1 MSTTPPPPPPNG
13 RANVRYLM
21 AAAIVAALA
30 AGAAFG
36 LPREAEARWEIGFV
50 RYRIDPGVVDGWSTT
65 DADVKAAAKALRWQ
79 NMAAC
84 ETAAVDTTGD
94 GNADSQV
101 GQTNCRGT
109 GGRHIYYDG
118 GSRDNHPATRG
129 FTHSSGHSSAA
140 SGGNP
145 RFTDAGIDACLV
157 AKPLRG
163 NGCTFDEL
171 VTYHTNNNLGGY

>member
-1 MSTTPPPPPPNG
+1 M
-13 RANVRYLM
+13 RYLM

-36 LPREAEARWEIGFV
+36 LPREAEARWEIGFAL
-50 RYRIDPGVVDGWSTT
+50 YRIDPSVVDGWSTT

-79 NMAAC
+79 NIVLC
-84 ETAAVDTTGD
+84 EGAGVDTTGD
-94 GNADSQV
+94 GNVDSQV
-101 GQTNCRGT
+101 GQGNCEGT

-145 RFTDAGIDACLV
+145 RFTDAGIDGCLI
-157 AKPLRG
+157 AKLGRG

-171 VTYHTNNNLGGY
+171 VTYHTDNNLGGY

>member
-1 MSTTPPPPPPNG
+1 
-13 RANVRYLM
+13 M

-36 LPREAEARWEIGFV
+36 LPREAEARWEIGFAL
-50 RYRIDPGVVDGWSTT
+50 YRVDPSVIDNWPANHAG
-65 DADVKAAAKALRWQ
+65 AKAAAKALRWESI
-79 NMAAC
+79 ALC
-84 ETAAVDTTGD
+84 ENAEVDSTGD
-94 GNADSQV
+94 GNTDFSIVQGNCV
-101 GQTNCRGT
+101 GA

-118 GSRDNHPATRG
+118 GSRDNHPTTRG

-145 RFTDAGIDACLV
+145 RFTDAGILGCIHARTD
-157 AKPLRG
+157 G
-163 NGCTFDEL
+163 GSGCTFDAL

>member
-1 MSTTPPPPPPNG
+1 M
-13 RANVRYLM
+13 RYLM

-36 LPREAEARWEIGFV
+36 LPREAEARWEIGFAL
-50 RYRIDPGVVDGWSTT
+50 YRIDPGVIDAWTT
-65 DADVKAAAKALRWQ
+65 ADADTKAAAKALRWQ
-79 NMAAC
+79 NMVLC
-84 ETAAVDTTGD
+84 EGAAVDSTGD
-94 GNADSQV
+94 GNANLGV
-101 GQTNCRGT
+101 GNGNCVGDGR
-109 GGRHIYYDG
+109 RHIYYDG

-145 RFTDAGIDACLV
+145 RFTDAGIDGCLI
-157 AKPLRG
+157 AKPGRG

-171 VTYHTNNNLGGY
+171 VTYHTNNSLGGY

>member
-1 MSTTPPPPPPNG
+1 M
-13 RANVRYLM
+13 
-21 AAAIVAALA
+21 I
-30 AGAAFG
+30 
-36 LPREAEARWEIGFV
+36 
-50 RYRIDPGVVDGWSTT
+50 DGWATP
-65 DADVKAAAKALRWQ
+65 DANVKAAAKALRWQ
-79 NMAAC
+79 NMASC
-84 ETAAVDTTGD
+84 EGDLIDSTGD
-94 GNADSQV
+94 GNNNYTV
-101 GQTNCRGT
+101 GQGNCVGT

>member
-1 MSTTPPPPPPNG
+1 
-13 RANVRYLM
+13 M

-36 LPREAEARWEIGFV
+36 LPREAEAGWNIGFV
-50 RYRIDPGVVDGWSTT
+50 RYRVDPSVIDAWPTT
-65 DADVKAAAKALRWQ
+65 DTDLKAAAKALRWE
-79 NMAAC
+79 NMLSC

-94 GNADSQV
+94 GNIDSQV
-101 GQTNCRGT
+101 GLGNCVGD
-109 GGRHIYYDG
+109 GGRQFSYTG
-118 GSRDNHPATRG
+118 GSRDNHPGTRG

-157 AKPLRG
+157 AKPGRG
-163 NGCTFDEL
+163 TGCTFDEL